1 MAQKIILQVNCK
13 LGGELWA
20 CPMPFKD
27 LMIVGID
34 IYHDASRKGS
44 SFAGFVSSMNDMA
57 TRYYSLVKEQK
68 PGQEMMDALK
78 IAFME
83 SLIKYWEV
91 NRRWPQDIVV
101 FRDGVG
107 DGQLEATEKHE
118 AAQFLQVFNKLKNG
132 DQSTQTEASKLHSKI
147 SEMMPETYSPGFVFV
162 VVQKR
167 INTRLLGAV
176 RKGPKYD
183 FINPPPGTVL
193 DHTVTRFRYKDFFLV
208 PQSVNQGT
216 VSPTH
221 FIVIKEQQRSTPPS
235 QPSMKLDASNIQKLS
250 YRMTHMYYNWPG
262 TVRVPAPVQYA
273 HKLVDLIGQHVHRI
287 PAAQLS
293 DRLFFL

>member
-1 MAQKIILQVNCK
+1 
-13 LGGELWA
+13 
-20 CPMPFKD
+20 MPFKD

-44 SFAGFVSSMNDMA
+44 SFAGVVSSMNDLG

-68 PGQEMMDALK
+68 QGQEVMDALRV
-78 IAFME
+78 AFIE
-83 SLIKYWEV
+83 CLIKYWEI
-91 NRRWPQDIVV
+91 NRRWPSDIVV
-101 FRDGVG
+101 YRDGVG

-118 AAQFLQVFNKLKNG
+118 CEQFLRVFSQVRNG
-132 DQSTQTEASKLHSKI
+132 DQTSEVSKLQSKL
-147 SEMMPETYSPGFVFV
+147 SEMLPEGYNPGFVFI

-167 INTRLLGAV
+167 INTRILGK
-176 RKGPKYD
+176 RGNTY
-183 FINPPPGTVL
+183 FNPPAGTVL
-193 DHTVTRFRYKDFFLV
+193 DHTVTRYKYKDFFLV
-208 PQSVNQGT
+208 PQAVNQGT

-221 FIVIKEQQRSTPPS
+221 LIVLKDKHRPDSKVPLNAT
-235 QPSMKLDASNIQKLS
+235 NVQKLS

-287 PAAQLS
+287 PAVQLC
-293 DRLFFL
+293 DRLFYL